1 MLYCSE
7 PVTRVRCGIS
17 RHDMV
22 VVAYQNYDMSQI
34 HLWGREERP
43 AWC

>member
-43 AWC
+43 VWC